1 MFVRLAKV
9 KDCQEIYDL
18 IKDGDSG
25 MTTLPKSKKEVLE
38 RISWSKKSLNKKIK
52 RPDKDSYLFVLKEN
66 NKIVGIS
73 AIYTSVS
80 KNGTS
85 VFFKRKKK
93 NIASKSFNFKKSLD
107 VIQLHTVKNPYTEL
121 GTLFLHP
128 DFRGNGRGSLLSL
141 ARFKFM
147 ALWPER
153 FDKKIVAE
161 IRGKVDKDDNSIFW
175 KHFSKHFFDE
185 EVFNNNEISYINNSF
200 ISESIPKHPFLVSP
214 LNRSAQRI
222 IGVPN
227 DNALPAFKMM
237 ESQNFKSNGMIDII
251 DAGPCLECKLDEIK
265 TIKNNRSVKIKSFGL
280 PKKQYSSLISNTD
293 LKGFRVVRSNFSFD
307 GERVSI
313 HRNLIDSLKLGT
325 NSKVA
330 INV

>member
-25 MTTLPKSKKEVLE
+25 MTTLPKSKDEVFE
-38 RISWSKKSLNKKIK
+38 RISWSKKSLNKKTK

-66 NKIVGIS
+66 NRIVGIS

-85 VFFKRKKK
+85 IFFKRKKK
-93 NIASKSFNFKKSLD
+93 VISSKNFNFKKSLD
-107 VIQLHTVKNPYTEL
+107 VIQLHKVKTPYTEL

-128 DFRGNGRGSLLSL
+128 DYRGKGRGSLLSL

-153 FDKKIVAE
+153 FDQKVVAE

-175 KHFSKHFFDE
+175 KYFSKYFFDE
-185 EVFNNNEISYINNSF
+185 EMFNNNEISYINNSF
-200 ISESIPKHPFLVSP
+200 IAESIPKHPFLVSP

-222 IGVPN
+222 IGIPN

-237 ESQNFKSNGMIDII
+237 ESQNFKTNGLVDII
-251 DAGPCLECKLDEIK
+251 DAGPCLECNLNEIK
-265 TIKNNRSVKIKSFGL
+265 TIKDNQSVNIKSFGL
-280 PKKQYSSLISNTD
+280 PEKQFSGLISNTD
-293 LKGFRVVRSNFSFD
+293 LKGFRVVTSDFSFD
-307 GERVSI
+307 GEKVSI
-313 HRNLIDSLKLGT
+313 HRNLLKTLKLGT
-325 NSKVA
+325 KSKVS

>member
-121 GTLFLHP
+121 GTLFCILTLEEKVEDLYYPLHALSSWH
-128 DFRGNGRGSLLSL
+128 FGQKGLIRKSLQ
-141 ARFKFM
+141 K
-147 ALWPER
+147 
-153 FDKKIVAE
+153 
-161 IRGKVDKDDNSIFW
+161 
-175 KHFSKHFFDE
+175 
-185 EVFNNNEISYINNSF
+185 
-200 ISESIPKHPFLVSP
+200 
-214 LNRSAQRI
+214 
-222 IGVPN
+222 
-227 DNALPAFKMM
+227 
-237 ESQNFKSNGMIDII
+237 
-251 DAGPCLECKLDEIK
+251 
-265 TIKNNRSVKIKSFGL
+265 
-280 PKKQYSSLISNTD
+280 
-293 LKGFRVVRSNFSFD
+293 
-307 GERVSI
+307 
-313 HRNLIDSLKLGT
+313 
-325 NSKVA
+325 
-330 INV
+330 

>member
-18 IKDGDSG
+18 IKTGDSG
-25 MTTLPKSKKEVLE
+25 MTTLPKSKEEVLE
-38 RISWSKKSLNKKIK
+38 RINWSKKSINKKIK
-52 RPDKDSYLFVLKEN
+52 RPDKDSYLFVLKDN

-80 KNGTS
+80 DKGTS
-85 VFFKRKKK
+85 VFFKRTQK
-93 NIASKSFNFKKSLD
+93 NIASKSLKFKKSLD
-107 VIQLHTVKNPYTEL
+107 VIQLHRVKKPYTEL

-128 DFRGNGRGSLLSL
+128 EYRGKGRGSLLSL

-153 FDKKIVAE
+153 FDKNVVAE

-175 KHFSKHFFDE
+175 KYFSRYFFDE
-185 EVFNNNEISYINNSF
+185 DIFNNDEMSYINNSF
-200 ISESIPKHPFLVSP
+200 ITESIPKHPFLVSP
-214 LNRSAQRI
+214 LNKSAQRI
-222 IGVPN
+222 IGIPN

-237 ESQNFKSNGMIDII
+237 KSQNFKLNGLVDVI
-251 DAGPCLECKLDEIK
+251 DAGPCLECNFTEIK
-265 TIKNNRSVKIKSFGL
+265 TIKTNRPIKIKSFGL
-280 PKKQYSSLISNTD
+280 PKKDFTGLISNTD
-293 LKGFRVVRSNFSFD
+293 LKGFRVARSHFTFD
-307 GERVSI
+307 ESGASI
-313 HRNLIDSLKLGT
+313 HRNLVEVLKLGT
-325 NSKVA
+325 KSKVA

>member
-1 MFVRLAKV
+1 M
-9 KDCQEIYDL
+9 
-18 IKDGDSG
+18 
-25 MTTLPKSKKEVLE
+25 
-38 RISWSKKSLNKKIK
+38 
-52 RPDKDSYLFVLKEN
+52 LKEN
-66 NKIVGIS
+66 NRIVGIS

-93 NIASKSFNFKKSLD
+93 NISSKVFKFKKSLD
-107 VIQLHTVKNPYTEL
+107 VIQLHTVKEPYTEL

-128 DFRGNGRGSLLSL
+128 DFRGKGRGSLLSL

-153 FDKKIVAE
+153 FDQTVVAE

-175 KHFSKHFFDE
+175 KYFSKHFFDE
-185 EVFNNNEISYINNSF
+185 EMFNNNEISYINNSF
-200 ISESIPKHPFLVSP
+200 ISESIPKHPFLVGP

-227 DNALPAFKMM
+227 DNAVPAFKMM
-237 ESQNFKSNGMIDII
+237 RSQNFKPNGMVDII
-251 DAGPCLECKLDEIK
+251 DAGPCLECSFNKIN
-265 TIKNNRSVKIKSFGL
+265 TIKSNRPVKIKSFGL
-280 PKKQYSSLISNTD
+280 PEKQFSGLISNTD
-293 LKGFRVVRSNFSFD
+293 LKGFRVVRSDFSFD
-307 GERVSI
+307 GEKVSI
-313 HRNLIDSLKLGT
+313 HRNLINTLKLGT

>member
-128 DFRGNGRGSLLSL
+128 DFRGKGRGSLLSL

-153 FDKKIVAE
+153 FDTV
-161 IRGKVDKDDNSIFW
+161 
-175 KHFSKHFFDE
+175 
-185 EVFNNNEISYINNSF
+185 SYTHLRAH
-200 ISESIPKHPFLVSP
+200 E
-214 LNRSAQRI
+214 
-222 IGVPN
+222 
-227 DNALPAFKMM
+227 
-237 ESQNFKSNGMIDII
+237 
-251 DAGPCLECKLDEIK
+251 
-265 TIKNNRSVKIKSFGL
+265 T
-280 PKKQYSSLISNTD
+280 
-293 LKGFRVVRSNFSFD
+293 
-307 GERVSI
+307 
-313 HRNLIDSLKLGT
+313 
-325 NSKVA
+325 
-330 INV
+330 

>member
-25 MTTLPKSKKEVLE
+25 MTTLPKSKDEVLD
-38 RISWSKKSLNKKIK
+38 RISWSKKSLNKKTK
-52 RPDKDSYLFVLKEN
+52 RPDIDSYLFVLKEN
-66 NKIVGIS
+66 DRIVGIS

-80 KNGTS
+80 MNGTS
-85 VFFKRKKK
+85 VFFKQKKK
-93 NIASKSFNFKKSLD
+93 IISSKAFKFKKSLD
-107 VIQLHTVKNPYTEL
+107 VIQLHKVKNPYTEL

-128 DFRGNGRGSLLSL
+128 DFRGKGRGSLLSL

-153 FDKKIVAE
+153 FDKKVVAE

-185 EVFNNNEISYINNSF
+185 DIFNNNEISYINNSF
-200 ISESIPKHPFLVSP
+200 IAESIPKHPFLVSP

-222 IGVPN
+222 IGIPN

-237 ESQNFKSNGMIDII
+237 ESQNFKLNGLVDII
-251 DAGPCLECKLDEIK
+251 DAGPCLDCKLNEIK
-265 TIKNNRSVKIKSFGL
+265 TIKNNQSVKIRSFGL
-280 PKKQYSSLISNTD
+280 PEKQYTGLISNTD
-293 LKGFRVVRSNFSFD
+293 LKGFRVARSDFSFD
-307 GERVSI
+307 GEKVSI
-313 HRNLIDSLKLGT
+313 HRNLIKTLKLGT

>member
-128 DFRGNGRGSLLSL
+128 DFRGKGRGSLLSL

-237 ESQNFKSNGMIDII
+237 ESQNFRPNGMVDII
-251 DAGPCLECKLDEIK
+251 DAGPCLECNLDEIK
-265 TIKNNRSVKIKSFGL
+265 TIKNNR
-280 PKKQYSSLISNTD
+280 
-293 LKGFRVVRSNFSFD
+293 
-307 GERVSI
+307 
-313 HRNLIDSLKLGT
+313 
-325 NSKVA
+325 
-330 INV
+330 